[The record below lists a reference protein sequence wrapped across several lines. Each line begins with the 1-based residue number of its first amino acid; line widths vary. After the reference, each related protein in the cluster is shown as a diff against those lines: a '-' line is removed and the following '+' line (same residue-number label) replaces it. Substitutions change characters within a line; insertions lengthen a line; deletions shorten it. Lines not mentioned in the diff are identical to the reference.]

1 MRWTDAGVN
10 WLDSR
15 LTKRHDTV
23 INEAKDANVER
34 VLCICCDPSDLI
46 LENQTKTLTI
56 DALFTVGLHP
66 HYATDANLSLV
77 RQAVTH
83 ACSNKRC
90 VAIGE
95 AGLDYNRMLQPK
107 QQQLRVFEEQLSWC
121 NHYDLP
127 LYLHQRD
134 AFDDTLAL
142 IKTANVTRG
151 IAHCFTDGVAEIRGF
166 LDQGFYIGV
175 TGWLCDERR
184 NQSLI
189 EALKYAPIE
198 RLILETDA
206 PYLTPRDIRPRP
218 KTSCNMSKYIPHIAE
233 HLARLKRLSL
243 EQVSE
248 QTEKNFETLFLHS
261 GAQELAQ

>member
-1 MRWTDAGVN
+1 MRWTDAGIN

-15 LTKRHDTV
+15 LTKRHDLL
-23 INEAKDANVER
+23 INEANNAAVQR
-34 VLCICCDPSDLI
+34 ILCICCDPDDLA
-46 LENQTKTLTI
+46 LKNHTKTLEI

-66 HYATDANLSLV
+66 HYATEANLSVV
-77 RQAVTH
+77 REAV
-83 ACSNKRC
+83 ASIGRNERC

-107 QQQLRVFEEQLSWC
+107 QQQNQVFEEQLSWC
-121 NHYDLP
+121 NQYDLP

-134 AFDDTLAL
+134 AFNDALAL
-142 IKTANVTRG
+142 IKAAGVTRG

-184 NQSLI
+184 NQALI
-189 EALKYAPIE
+189 EALKFAPIE

-218 KTSCNMSKYIPHIAE
+218 KTSCNMPKYIPHIAE
-233 HLARLKRLSL
+233 HLARLKGLSL
-243 EQVSE
+243 EQISE
-248 QTEKNFETLFLHS
+248 QTEKNFEQLFLHS